1 MAHSIITVATL
12 KGGSG
17 KSTVAASLGVYWH
30 LNGHRVT
37 LLDTDPQ
44 RSIVRLAAREKALAG
59 IPVVEDASDS
69 AWETARQL
77 AQTGRV
83 IIDTPG
89 FRSEASSAALAV
101 ANFVLVPVRAS
112 PLDVDRML
120 DALSMLVGGVRGWT
134 PTFRCLL
141 TQTTRG
147 TVIAKHIRDEIVR
160 AGFPLIESE
169 MLHRVTYPETALFG
183 ATPSMIDAQ
192 GAAARDI
199 AAIAD
204 EIDSI
209 LSVRQAVRA

>member
-1 MAHSIITVATL
+1 MAHPIITVATL

-17 KSTVAASLGVYWH
+17 KSTVATCLGVHWH
-30 LNGHRVT
+30 LRGQRVT

-44 RSIVRLAAREKALAG
+44 RSIVRLAAREKALGG
-59 IPVVEDASDS
+59 IPVVEDATDA
-69 AWETARQL
+69 AWKTAQQL
-77 AQTGRV
+77 AQSGRV
-83 IIDTPG
+83 IVDTPG
-89 FRSEASSAALAV
+89 FRSEASTAALAV

-147 TVIAKHIRDEIVR
+147 TVIAKHIRDEIAR
-160 AGFPLIESE
+160 AGFPLVESD
-169 MLHRVTYPETALFG
+169 MPLRVSYPEAALFG
-183 ATPSMIDAQ
+183 ATPTMTDPM
-192 GAAARDI
+192 GPAARDI

-204 EIDSI
+204 EIDNI
-209 LSVRQAVRA
+209 LSIKQARSA

>member
-1 MAHSIITVATL
+1 MAHPIITVATL

-17 KSTVAASLGVYWH
+17 KSTVATCLGVHWH
-30 LNGHRVT
+30 LRGVRTT

-44 RSIVRLAAREKALAG
+44 RSIVRLAAREQALAG
-59 IPVVEDASDS
+59 IPVVEDASDA

-147 TVIAKHIRDEIVR
+147 TVIAKHIREEITR
-160 AGFPLIESE
+160 AGFPLIDSE
-169 MLHRVTYPETALFG
+169 MLHRVSYPEAALYG
-183 ATPSMIDAQ
+183 ATPTMIDPA
-192 GAAARDI
+192 GPAARDI
-199 AAIAD
+199 GRIAD
-204 EIDSI
+204 EIDAI
-209 LSVRQAVRA
+209 LSIRQAVRA

>member
-1 MAHSIITVATL
+1 MAHPIVTVATL

-17 KSTVAASLGVYWH
+17 KSTIASCLGVYWH
-30 LNGHRVT
+30 LRGQRTT

-44 RSIVRLAAREKALAG
+44 RSIVRLAAREKALGG
-59 IPVVEDASDS
+59 IPVVEDSSDS
-69 AWETARQL
+69 AWKTAQQL

-83 IIDTPG
+83 IVDTPG
-89 FRSEASSAALAV
+89 FRSEASTAALAV
-101 ANFVLVPVRAS
+101 ASFVLVPVRAS

-120 DALSMLVGGVRGWT
+120 DALSVLVGGVRGWT

-160 AGFPLIESE
+160 AGFPMIESE
-169 MLHRVTYPETALFG
+169 LPLRVSYPEAALYG
-183 ATPSMIDAQ
+183 ATPTMIDPA
-192 GAAARDI
+192 GPAARDI

-209 LSVRQAVRA
+209 LSIKQVRSA